1 MLELEKSA
9 AEQSETIKKLIKEI
23 GTDGVISLNNVT
35 GSTLSKVIDYFRMH
49 IKTTAK
55 DEKLRIWDQEFV
67 KVDLAMLFDLI
78 LVLSLSICLFYFCA
92 IDEKAAQMISG
103 KTTEGMRKIFNI
115 KNDFTPQSESRN

>member
-92 IDEKAAQMISG
+92 IG
-103 KTTEGMRKIFNI
+103 VG
-115 KNDFTPQSESRN
+115 